1 VSRRRRRSQRVLV
14 IYCHP
19 LADSFVAEVHR
30 RAQAGLSAGGHE
42 VRTSD
47 LYAEGFRPEL
57 SVGEH
62 THHLDPPD
70 RTPGTDDLTAH
81 FDNLRWCDHLVLVYP
96 TWWSGQPAMLKGW
109 IDRVWAYG
117 VAFDLPAGAAR
128 ITPLLGNIRTIT
140 AITAHGSTKLTNI
153 IEGESGKRVVTRSIR
168 LLCSRRCTTRWI
180 AFYGVDRSSQTA
192 RTAFLDRV
200 ERRMRR

>member
-1 VSRRRRRSQRVLV
+1 MVL
-14 IYCHP
+14 CHP
-19 LADSFVAEVHR
+19 LPDSLVAEAHR
-30 RAQAGLSAGGHE
+30 RALAALESAGHE

-57 SVGEH
+57 SRAEH
-62 THHLDPPD
+62 AHHLDPPE
-70 RTPGTDDLTAH
+70 RTPGVDDLTTH

-117 VAFDLPAGAAR
+117 VAFDLPDGAAR
-128 ITPLLGNIRTIT
+128 IAPLLGNIRTIT
-140 AITAHGSTKLTNI
+140 AVTAHGSSKLTNMF
-153 IEGESGKRVVTRSIR
+153 EGESGKRVVTRSLR
-168 LLCSRRCTTRWI
+168 VLCSRRCTTRWI
-180 AFYGVDRSSQTA
+180 ACYGTDRSTQQA
-192 RTAFLDRV
+192 RSAFLDRV